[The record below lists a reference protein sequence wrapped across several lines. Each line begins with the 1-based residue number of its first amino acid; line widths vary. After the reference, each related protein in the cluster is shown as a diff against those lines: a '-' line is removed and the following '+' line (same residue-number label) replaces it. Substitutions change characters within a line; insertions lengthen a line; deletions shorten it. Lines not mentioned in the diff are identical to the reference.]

1 MSGLKPISSPKLS
14 GLKFRHRLR
23 VAARV
28 AARAVLA
35 IGVVAFV
42 AVPAVSTQAQAAA
55 RGAQAN
61 APGRFDF
68 YVLALSWSPSFCA
81 KQAPA
86 RRAREPQCSGRPF
99 AFVVHG
105 LWPQFEHGYPSYC
118 QVPAPRLDR
127 ALVDHAL
134 ALMPSRSLIYHE
146 WNRHGTCSG
155 LSPQAYFAAIRR
167 ARAAVTIPPAYH
179 DLEKPITV
187 APSAVA
193 QAFIKANPGLTRD
206 DMAVGC
212 DRKRLTE
219 VRLCLTRDFKFHAC
233 PQIVHRAC
241 RRGSVSM
248 PAVRGARAN

>member
-1 MSGLKPISSPKLS
+1 MSGIM
-14 GLKFRHRLR
+14 FRHLLR
-23 VAARV
+23 S
-28 AARAVLA
+28 AARAVA
-35 IGVVAFV
+35 I
-42 AVPAVSTQAQAAA
+42 AVFAISFIGLGPIAAGPAAAQDAA
-55 RGAQAN
+55 RGTQTN

-86 RRAREPQCSGRPF
+86 RRAREPQCSGRPY

-127 ALVDHAL
+127 ALVDKAL
-134 ALMPSRSLIYHE
+134 ALMPSRPLIYHE

-167 ARAAVTIPPAYH
+167 ARAAATVPPAYR
-179 DLEKPITV
+179 DLEQPIRV
-187 APSAVA
+187 APAAVA

-206 DMAVGC
+206 DMAIGC

-233 PQIVHRAC
+233 PQIVRRTC

-248 PAVRGARAN
+248 PAVRGGRGSQ

>member
-1 MSGLKPISSPKLS
+1 MSGIM
-14 GLKFRHRLR
+14 FRHLLR
-23 VAARV
+23 S
-28 AARAVLA
+28 AARAAAIAILA
-35 IGVVAFV
+35 IGFIGLGPIA
-42 AVPAVSTQAQAAA
+42 AGPAAAQGAA
-55 RGAQAN
+55 RGTQTN

-86 RRAREPQCSGRPF
+86 RRAREPQCSGRPY

-127 ALVDHAL
+127 ALVDKAL
-134 ALMPSRSLIYHE
+134 ALMPSRPLIYHE
-146 WNRHGTCSG
+146 WNWHGTCSG

-167 ARAAVTIPPAYH
+167 ARAAATVPPAYR
-179 DLEKPITV
+179 DLEQPIRV
-187 APSAVA
+187 APAAVA

-206 DMAVGC
+206 DMAIGC

-233 PQIVHRAC
+233 PQIVRRTC

-248 PAVRGARAN
+248 PAVRGGRGSQ

>member
-1 MSGLKPISSPKLS
+1 MSGIM
-14 GLKFRHRLR
+14 FRHPLYG
-23 VAARV
+23 AARV
-28 AARAVLA
+28 AAIAVFA
-35 IGVVAFV
+35 ISVIGFGPI
-42 AVPAVSTQAQAAA
+42 AVPATSAQGMAQEVAQVAA
-55 RGAQAN
+55 RGTQ
-61 APGRFDF
+61 PDGRGRFDF

-81 KQAPA
+81 RQTPA

-167 ARAAVTIPPAYH
+167 ARAAVTVPPAYR
-179 DLEKPITV
+179 DLKQPITV
-187 APSAVA
+187 APAAVA
-193 QAFIKANPGLTRD
+193 QAFIKANPGLSRA
-206 DMAVGC
+206 DMAVSC

-219 VRLCLTRDFKFHAC
+219 VRLCLTRDFMRDFKFHAC
-233 PQIVHRAC
+233 PQIVRRAC
-241 RRGSVSM
+241 RRDSVSM
-248 PAVRGARAN
+248 PAVRGS

>member
-1 MSGLKPISSPKLS
+1 MAST
-14 GLKFRHRLR
+14 
-23 VAARV
+23 
-28 AARAVLA
+28 VLA
-35 IGVVAFV
+35 IGVIVFV
-42 AVPAVSTQAQAAA
+42 ATVSTQAQATGS
-55 RGAQAN
+55 RTD

-81 KQAPA
+81 KQSSA
-86 RRAREPQCSGRPF
+86 RRAREPQCGGRSY

-127 ALVDHAL
+127 ALVDKAL

-155 LSPQAYFAAIRR
+155 LSQQAYFAAIRR
-167 ARAAVTIPPAYH
+167 ARAAVTVPPAYR

-187 APSAVA
+187 APAAVA

-212 DRKRLTE
+212 DHKRLTE

-241 RRGSVSM
+241 RRGSISM

>member
-1 MSGLKPISSPKLS
+1 MSGIM
-14 GLKFRHRLR
+14 FRHLLR
-23 VAARV
+23 SAAR
-28 AARAVLA
+28 AAAIAVLA
-35 IGVVAFV
+35 ISFIGLGPIA
-42 AVPAVSTQAQAAA
+42 AGPAAAQGAA
-55 RGAQAN
+55 RGTQTN

-86 RRAREPQCSGRPF
+86 RRAREPQCSGRPY

-127 ALVDHAL
+127 ALVDKAL
-134 ALMPSRSLIYHE
+134 ALMPSRPLIYHE

-167 ARAAVTIPPAYH
+167 ARAAATVPPAYR
-179 DLEKPITV
+179 DLEQPIRV
-187 APSAVA
+187 APAAVA

-206 DMAVGC
+206 DMAIGC

-233 PQIVHRAC
+233 PQIVRRTC

-248 PAVRGARAN
+248 PAVRGGRGSQ

>member
-1 MSGLKPISSPKLS
+1 M
-14 GLKFRHRLR
+14 
-23 VAARV
+23 AAST
-28 AARAVLA
+28 VLA
-35 IGVVAFV
+35 IGVIVFV
-42 AVPAVSTQAQAAA
+42 AAVSTQAQAAGS
-55 RGAQAN
+55 RTD

-81 KQAPA
+81 KQSSA
-86 RRAREPQCSGRPF
+86 RRAREPQCSGRPY

-155 LSPQAYFAAIRR
+155 LSPQAYFGAIRR
-167 ARAAVTIPPAYH
+167 ARAAVIVPPAYR

-187 APSAVA
+187 APAAVA
-193 QAFIKANPGLTRD
+193 RAFIKANPGLTRD
-206 DMAVGC
+206 DMAVNC

-219 VRLCLTRDFKFHAC
+219 VWLCLTRDFKFHAC

>member
-1 MSGLKPISSPKLS
+1 MSGIM
-14 GLKFRHRLR
+14 FRHLLR
-23 VAARV
+23 S
-28 AARAVLA
+28 AARAAAIAILA
-35 IGVVAFV
+35 IGFIGLGPIA
-42 AVPAVSTQAQAAA
+42 AGPAAAQGAA
-55 RGAQAN
+55 RGTQTN

-86 RRAREPQCSGRPF
+86 RRAREPQCSGRPY

-127 ALVDHAL
+127 ALVDKAL
-134 ALMPSRSLIYHE
+134 ALMPSRPLIYHE

-167 ARAAVTIPPAYH
+167 ARAAATVPPAYR
-179 DLEKPITV
+179 DLEQPIRV
-187 APSAVA
+187 APAAVA

-206 DMAVGC
+206 DMAIGC

-233 PQIVHRAC
+233 PQIVRRTC

-248 PAVRGARAN
+248 PAVRGGRGSQ